1 MSNES
6 LTAADVMHSGIKS
19 VPPQMT
25 IPELEEAFV
34 REQVSGF
41 PVVDEGEMVGL
52 VSRADVV
59 RHFCT
64 ERRIAETVSDFHFDE
79 KGFHE
84 IEMESMQQI
93 ADRVGERIEGLS
105 VADVMNK
112 RPLTVSLGATIR
124 EVAEKCVHHHI
135 HRLPVTDQGTLVGII
150 TTIDLARLI
159 ADGRFVQPNRQA

>member
-6 LTAADVMHSGIKS
+6 LTAADMMRGGIKS

-25 IPELEEAFV
+25 LPELEEAFV

-41 PVVDEGEMVGL
+41 PVVHLGKMVGV

-59 RHFCT
+59 RQLCT
-64 ERRIAETVSDFHFDE
+64 ERQVAETVSDFHFDG

-84 IEMESMQQI
+84 VEMESLQQI
-93 ADRVGERIEGLS
+93 ADRIGERIEGLS
-105 VADVMNK
+105 VDDVMNK
-112 RPLTVSLGATIR
+112 RPLTISLGATIR
-124 EVAEKCVHHHI
+124 EVAQKFVSHHI

-159 ADGRFVQPNRQA
+159 ADGRLAQPDRHA